1 MILMARTV
9 TVFRQ
14 AMKDVVL
21 VDGTV
26 LPKGTLVAAPA
37 FTMHHDEE
45 KYPNAHE
52 FDPFRF
58 ARMRGVDDQERT
70 KYQLTTTSLDWVAFG
85 HGRKAW

>member
-1 MILMARTV
+1 
-9 TVFRQ
+9 
-14 AMKDVVL
+14 MKDVVL

-37 FTMHHDEE
+37 FVMHHDEE
-45 KYPNAHE
+45 RYPDAHE

-58 ARMRGVDDQERT
+58 ARMRGLGVDDRERT
-70 KYQLTTTSLDWVAFG
+70 KYQFTTTSLDWVAFG